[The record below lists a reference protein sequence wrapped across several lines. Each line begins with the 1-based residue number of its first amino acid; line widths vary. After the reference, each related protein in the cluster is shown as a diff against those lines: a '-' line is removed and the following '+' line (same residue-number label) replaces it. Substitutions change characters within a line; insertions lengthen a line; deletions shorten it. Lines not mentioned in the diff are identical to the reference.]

1 MPNSIALA
9 QAYLPILDGVYK
21 KESRTAILDTNSAQ
35 VQFIAA
41 NVVKLYKMSLD
52 GLGTYAR
59 NTGFVAGSE
68 TGTWETLT
76 LAQDRGRTFSIDSM
90 DDEETLAMAFGS
102 LGSEFI
108 RTMVTPELDAYR
120 FAKYTAGAG
129 NVASADLSGV
139 TDFVGLID
147 TAEQVMGDADVPTEG
162 RILFVSEA
170 MYKGIK
176 GNITRMF
183 TNEGEISREVE
194 MLNNMIVIR
203 VPQNRFNSAITLYD
217 GTTSGEEAG
226 GYIVPASTS
235 YALNFMIVEPSA
247 VVQVVKH
254 VMPRVFS
261 PDVNQTADAWKFDYR
276 IYHDAFVEQ
285 NKVDGIYVHKAATA
299 NS

>member
-21 KESRTAILDTNSAQ
+21 KESRTSILDTNSAQ

-41 NVVKLYKMSLD
+41 NVVKLYKMELD
-52 GLGTYAR
+52 GLGTYSR

-68 TGTWETLT
+68 TGSWETLT
-76 LAQDRGRTFSIDSM
+76 LAQDRGRSFSIDAM

-108 RTMVTPELDAYR
+108 RTMVVPEVDAYR

-129 NVASADLSGV
+129 TVANADLSGV

-194 MLNNMIVIR
+194 MLNGMVVVR

-217 GTTSGEEAG
+217 GTTSGQEAG
-226 GYIVPASTS
+226 GYIIPASTS

-276 IYHDAFVEQ
+276 IYHDAFVEA
-285 NKVDGIYVHKAATA
+285 NKTKGIYVHRAATA